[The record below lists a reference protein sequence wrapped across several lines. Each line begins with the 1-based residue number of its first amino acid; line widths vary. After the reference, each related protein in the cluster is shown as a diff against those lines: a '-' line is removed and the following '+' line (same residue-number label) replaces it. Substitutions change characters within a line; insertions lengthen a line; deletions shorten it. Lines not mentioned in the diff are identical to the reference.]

1 MRISV
6 QAKPNA
12 KIEKIEKVSET
23 EFLVSVKEPPKEGKA
38 NQAIGR
44 TLAEYFQIP
53 FSNVRL
59 VSGFSSR
66 QKTFEIIREF

>member
-23 EFLVSVKEPPKEGKA
+23 EFLVSVKA